1 MNFIVTWAIEWPA
14 RVARHVE
21 WLGPLVARLV
31 VGEVFLVAGWGKLNN
46 LPQMVENFAG
56 WGIPF
61 PQFTTPFVSL
71 VEFAGGLLLI
81 LGLYTRIAA
90 APLAVVMVV
99 AIATVL
105 WPDVDSLD
113 TLLGLSETAYF
124 AIFAWL
130 AAAGAGT
137 ASLDHVLL
145 KRYGDD
151 RS

>member
-14 RVARHVE
+14 RLARHVE
-21 WLGPLVARLV
+21 WMGPLVARLV

-71 VEFAGGLLLI
+71 VEFVGGLLLI

-124 AIFAWL
+124 AIFVWL

-137 ASLDHVLL
+137 VSLDHVLL
-145 KRYGDD
+145 KRYGHG

>member
-1 MNFIVTWAIEWPA
+1 MNFVVTWAIEWPG
-14 RVARHVE
+14 RLARHVE

-31 VGEVFLVAGWGKLNN
+31 VGEVFLVSGWGKLNN
-46 LPQMVENFAG
+46 LPRMVENFAG

-61 PQFTTPFVSL
+61 PQFTTPFVSVVEL
-71 VEFAGGLLLI
+71 VGGLLLI
-81 LGLYTRIAA
+81 LGLFTRLAA
-90 APLAVVMVV
+90 APLAIVMVV

-130 AAAGAGT
+130 ALAGGGQ
-137 ASLDHVLL
+137 ASLDHAL
-145 KRYGDD
+145 RRRQGHG
-151 RS
+151 SS